1 MVDQVTDV
9 QVKRVYACDH
19 ALTKTPLVLFHDIK
33 MFVQEVQESDW
44 YRSVWPTSQKLT
56 VAMSMDTSMACYW
69 PGQDTIHVPTR
80 EEGLMRKR
88 AGDWA
93 WNKEIVLH
101 EIAHHVG
108 VTDSLGAHGK
118 QFAGAYLALVTN
130 VISVERGNEL
140 EGLFISNKVRY
151 DSIRPVL

>member
-1 MVDQVTDV
+1 MTDV

-44 YRSVWPTSQKLT
+44 YRSMWPTSQKLT
-56 VAMSMDTSMACYW
+56 VAMSMDSSMACYW

-88 AGDWA
+88 SGDWA
-93 WNKEIVLH
+93 WNKETLLH

-108 VTDSLGAHGK
+108 MRDALGPHGK

-140 EGLFISNKVRY
+140 EALFISNKVKY
-151 DSIRPVL
+151 LVPKPIR